1 MGGRRDLDQC
11 IKAAGEGEGECYSI
25 ELEKEKELDRIQL
38 EKEKERDRIQLQREK
53 ALIRIELEKKKF
65 WRQML
70 EGYDELEAELR
81 QRQRHDAMGRPHCR
95 RRRSWLVIFL
105 RHGRFFF
112 FPLRHVERVNAEVP
126 HTFGWPEAWPTPG
139 PWEGGGI

>member
-1 MGGRRDLDQC
+1 MARSLADTWATGGRRDLDQC

-25 ELEKEKELDRIQL
+25 ELDKEKELDRIQL

-81 QRQRHDAMGRPHCR
+81 QRHSRYMTLWPMYG
-95 RRRSWLVIFL
+95 SWDL
-105 RHGRFFF
+105 H
-112 FPLRHVERVNAEVP
+112 AETAYNTVLKSLA
-126 HTFGWPEAWPTPG
+126 G
-139 PWEGGGI
+139 